1 MWWPAVCN
9 CAGMPE
15 GPSIYILKE
24 ELEPFAGK
32 KVLAVAG
39 TVAAF
44 DVSILKNKTVQFKT
58 WGKHFLICFPK
69 FTVRVHLL
77 LFGSYRINDRKP
89 AKPRLHLKFANGE
102 VNFYA
107 CAITLLEDDPDA
119 IYDWSAD
126 IMNASWSD
134 KKALEKLKAIPDTL
148 LCDAI
153 LDQQLFA
160 GAGNIFKNEVPWRI
174 RVHPGSKV
182 GNLPLVKKKQLVK
195 EMVNYA
201 FDFLKWKRAFVLKK
215 NWQVHTKKECPRCKI
230 PLVKTYMGKTKRRT
244 FYCENCQKKY

>member
-1 MWWPAVCN
+1 
-9 CAGMPE
+9 MPE

-24 ELEPFAGK
+24 ALKLFEGK

-39 TVAAF
+39 TVTAF
-44 DVSILKNKTVQFKT
+44 ELSVLKNKTVHFKT
-58 WGKHFLICFPK
+58 WGKHLLICFPK
-69 FTVRVHLL
+69 FTIRVHLL
-77 LFGSYRINDRKP
+77 LFGSYLINERKK
-89 AKPRLHLKFANGE
+89 AKPRLHLKFSNGE

-107 CAITLLEDDPDA
+107 CAITMLEDDLA
-119 IYDWSAD
+119 KVYDWSAD
-126 IMNASWSD
+126 LMNKSWSD
-134 KKALEKLKAIPDTL
+134 QKAIEKLKAIPDTL

-160 GAGNIFKNEVPWRI
+160 GAGNIFKNEVPFRI

-182 GNLPLVKKKQLVK
+182 GKLPSAKRKQLVK

-201 FDFLKWKRAFVLKK
+201 FDFLKWKRAGVLKK
-215 NWQVHTKKECPRCKI
+215 HWQVHAKKECPRCEL